1 MGREK
6 ISRKIIMT
14 KASQILK
21 SVFGY
26 DTFRRGQEEII
37 AHVLQGGDAFVL
49 MPTGGGKSLCFQLPA
64 LLMPGTAIVI
74 SPLIA
79 LMHDQVGALR
89 QLGVRC
95 AYLNSALDP
104 REAQQVEQAL
114 KSGNLDLLYVAPE
127 RLRTDSMLDLL
138 GQVQI
143 SLFAIDEAHCVSQWG
158 HDFRADY
165 LGLSILHERF
175 PQVPRMA
182 LTATAD
188 EMTRREI
195 VTRLKLEEART
206 FVDGFD
212 RPNIRYRILPKDQP
226 RQQLKRFIT
235 VEHMR
240 DAGIVYCL
248 SRKKTEAMAEWLC
261 EQGFTALPY
270 HAGLSAEVR
279 KKNQD
284 RFLREDAVIIV
295 ATIAFGMGIDKPDVR
310 FVAHIDL
317 PKSIEAYYQE
327 TGRAG
332 RDGQKADAWML
343 YGLADVVFMREL
355 LAKSEA
361 DEAHKRLEQRKFDA
375 LLGLCETTACRRQVM
390 LRYFGDEMADACGNC
405 DTCLQPV
412 ASWDGTLVAK
422 KALYCVYQ
430 TGQRFGAGYLI
441 DVLMGHNTERIIRF
455 GHDRLSAFGKGV
467 EQTAQQWS
475 QIFRQLTAQGL
486 LNVDFAGHGS
496 LLLTPAGLEVLK
508 GNQTVKLRKD
518 PEKSTERIRKTKRE
532 YADITIGM
540 SQRDQ
545 VLWETLRALRM
556 EISIEE
562 KVPPY
567 VIFHDTTLREMLRV
581 RPQTMGELAAV
592 AGVGEAKLVRYGQRF
607 LKAIKE

>member
-1 MGREK
+1 
-6 ISRKIIMT
+6 MT
-14 KASQILK
+14 NARQILK

-26 DTFRRGQEEII
+26 DSFRRGQEEII

-64 LLMPGTAIVI
+64 LLLPGTAIVV

-104 REAQQVEQAL
+104 LEARQVEQAL
-114 KSGNLDLLYVAPE
+114 LAGNLDLLYVAPE
-127 RLRTDSMLDLL
+127 RLRTDSMLQLL
-138 GQVQI
+138 GQVKI

-165 LGLSILHERF
+165 LGLSILHEQF
-175 PQVPRMA
+175 PHVPRLA

-195 VTRLKLEEART
+195 VTRLKLENART

-212 RPNIRYRILPKDQP
+212 RPNIRYRILSKDQP
-226 RQQLKRFIT
+226 KQQLKRFLTI
-235 VEHMR
+235 EHLH

-284 RFLREDAVIIV
+284 RFLRDDGIIIV

-343 YGLADVVFMREL
+343 YGLGDVVFMREL
-355 LAKSEA
+355 LAKSDA
-361 DEAHKRLEQRKFDA
+361 DEAHKRLEQRKLDA

-390 LRYFGDEMADACGNC
+390 LRYFGDEMAEPCGNC
-405 DTCLQPV
+405 DTCIHPV

-422 KALYCVYQ
+422 KALYCAYQ
-430 TGQRFGAGYLI
+430 TGQRFGASYLT
-441 DVLMGHNTERIIRF
+441 DVLLGHNSERVMKF
-455 GHDRLSAFGKGV
+455 GHDKLTAFGKGG
-467 EQTAQQWS
+467 EHTSQQWL
-475 QIFRQLTAQGL
+475 QIYRQLTAQGM

-496 LLLTPAGLEVLK
+496 LQLTPAGLEVLQDK
-508 GNQTVKLRKD
+508 LTVSFRKD
-518 PEKSTERIRKTKRE
+518 PEKSVERTRKSKRD
-532 YADITIGM
+532 YAEITVGM

-545 VLWETLRALRM
+545 VLWETLRAVRL
-556 EISIEE
+556 EISKEE
-562 KVPPY
+562 NVPPY
-567 VIFHDTTLREMLRV
+567 VIFHDTTLREMLRM

-592 AGVGEAKLVRYGQRF
+592 AGVGEAKLVKYGRRF
-607 LKAIKE
+607 LRAIVS

>member
-1 MGREK
+1 
-6 ISRKIIMT
+6 MT

-21 SVFGY
+21 AVFGY

-37 AHVLQGGDAFVL
+37 AHVLTGGDAFVL

-64 LLMPGTAIVI
+64 LLLPGTAIVI

-104 REAQQVEQAL
+104 YEAQQVEQAL
-114 KSGNLDLLYVAPE
+114 RSGNLDLLYVAPE
-127 RLRTDSMLDLL
+127 RLCTDSMLDLL
-138 GQVQI
+138 GQVKI

-195 VTRLKLEEART
+195 VTRLKLEGART

-226 RQQLKRFIT
+226 RMQLKSFIT

-284 RFLREDAVIIV
+284 RFLREDGVIIV

-361 DEAHKRLEQRKFDA
+361 DEAHKRLAQRKFDA

-412 ASWDGTLVAK
+412 ASWDGTLEAK
-422 KALYCVYQ
+422 KALYCAYQ

-441 DVLMGHNTERIIRF
+441 DVLMGHNTERIVRF
-455 GHDRLSAFGKGV
+455 GHDRLSAFGKGG

-508 GNQTVKLRKD
+508 GNQAVKLRKD

-532 YADITIGM
+532 YGDITIGM
-540 SQRDQ
+540 SLRDQ
-545 VLWETLRALRM
+545 ELWETLRALRM